1 MNSAHDGVKRFQHP
15 LREMTLDGFLEELET
30 SPGKCILEGTV
41 GEAVRSLYIGEM
53 GQDRLLHRQLQE
65 I

>member
-1 MNSAHDGVKRFQHP
+1 
-15 LREMTLDGFLEELET
+15 MTLDGFLEEVET
-30 SPGKCILEGTV
+30 PPGKCVLEGTV
-41 GEAVRSLYIGEM
+41 GEAVRSLHVGEM

>member
-1 MNSAHDGVKRFQHP
+1 
-15 LREMTLDGFLEELET
+15 MTLDGFLEELKA

-41 GEAVRSLYIGEM
+41 GEAVGSLYIGEM

>member
-1 MNSAHDGVKRFQHP
+1 MNSAHDGVKRFQQP
-15 LREMTLDGFLEELET
+15 LQEMTLDGFLEELET
-30 SPGKCILEGTV
+30 SPGESIFEGTV

-53 GQDRLLHRQLQE
+53 GQDRLLHRQLRE